1 MTIPTRC
8 QEKKINFLLVGD
20 NLVYKRERV
29 PGPEWSVASHL
40 TRVQS
45 SNSYVQG
52 GSMALGPI
60 DQQHPMR
67 KVQMVMYRVIS
78 WFA

>member
-1 MTIPTRC
+1 M
-8 QEKKINFLLVGD
+8 VGN

-29 PGPEWSVASHL
+29 PGLEWSVASHL

-52 GSMALGPI
+52 GSVAFGPSG
-60 DQQHPMR
+60 QQHPMR
-67 KVQMVMYRVIS
+67 KVQIVMYRVIS
-78 WFA
+78 WLA